1 VFKKNETILTGKWII
16 KSEEVVEDDVTKRI
30 KKLINNNLIK
40 ISNDITG
47 WDTLYIDPND
57 NRYWELVYK
66 DSDLQGGGAPSLIN
80 ISKEKAKL
88 KYNI

>member
-1 VFKKNETILTGKWII
+1 MCFKKNETILTGKWII
-16 KSEEVVEDDVTKRI
+16 KSGEIVEDDVTKRI
-30 KKLINNNLIK
+30 KKIINNLIK
-40 ISNDITG
+40 ISNDVTG
-47 WDTLYIDPND
+47 WDTLYIDPKN

-80 ISKEKAKL
+80 ISKEKAKS